1 MLIYPSST
9 NQIAAFV
16 TTILYDLIIYIHEHA
31 GAVGGLDCVH
41 VLRPSMHGANAII
54 AAGSRDSM
62 VYLWRRRAEESE
74 GGAGGRSMRMFTGT
88 TLSGHKV

>member
-1 MLIYPSST
+1 MVLVIVAMVVY
-9 NQIAAFV
+9 FV
-16 TTILYDLIIYIHEHA
+16 IIT

-41 VLRPSMHGANAII
+41 LMHPTLHGANAII

-62 VYLWRRRAEESE
+62 VYLWRRRSE
-74 GGAGGRSMRMFTGT
+74 DVEGVANGRSMRSFTGT